1 MKLLIVIVEDPD
13 KIEPLMDSWY
23 EHNISGA
30 TIIDSRGMG
39 HVIADHYSIFSR
51 FSDLT
56 GARGGSYHNN
66 VIFTVIEKEDLLEQ
80 AIEDVYN
87 IIGDLNKPDTGLLF
101 TLPIGRVEGLK
112 TPLPDDDHL

>member
-23 EHNISGA
+23 ENNISGA

-39 HVIADHYSIFSR
+39 HVIADNYSIFSR

-66 VIFTVIEKEDLLEQ
+66 VIFTVIEKEEVLEK
-80 AIEDVYN
+80 AIESVYK
-87 IIGDLNKPDTGLLF
+87 IIGDLDEPDTGMLF
-101 TLPIGRVEGLK
+101 TLPIGQIAGFK
-112 TPLPDDDHL
+112 TPLSDDNI

>member
-13 KIEPLMDSWY
+13 KIEPLMDNWY
-23 EHNISGA
+23 ENKISGA

-39 HVIADHYSIFSR
+39 HIIADNYSIFSR

-66 VIFTVIEKEDLLEQ
+66 VIFTIIEKDEVLEK
-80 AIEDVYN
+80 AIEAVYK
-87 IIGDLNKPDTGLLF
+87 IIGNLNEPDTGMLF
-101 TLPIGRVEGLK
+101 TLPIGRVEGFK
-112 TPLPDDDHL
+112 TPLSDETI

>member
-1 MKLLIVIVEDPD
+1 MKLLVVIVEDPD

-66 VIFTVIEKEDLLEQ
+66 VIFTVIENEKLLNK
-80 AIEDVYN
+80 AIEDVYD
-87 IIGDLNKPDTGLLF
+87 IIGDLNQPNTGMLF
-101 TLPIGRVEGLK
+101 TLPIGQVAGFK
-112 TPLPDDDHL
+112 TPLSDDDN

>member
-56 GARGGSYHNN
+56 GTRGGSYHNN
-66 VIFTVIEKEDLLEQ
+66 LIFTVIDKEEILEK
-80 AIEDVYN
+80 AIADVYD
-87 IIGDLNKPDTGLLF
+87 IVGDLNEPDTGMLF
-101 TLPIGRVEGLK
+101 TLPIGQVEGFK
-112 TPLPDDDHL
+112 TPLSEGDI